1 MIISR
6 ELKSNSLEIW
16 KIEIRDIESTNFLI
30 IEDQKRPSTLEDYYW
45 LSETDKQFFE
55 PRENYIKVQFISNKN
70 NIEELNLEHSEI
82 AALTENLLGHVAQ
95 AYCDWSLD
103 FLFNMNPDD
112 YIQELLETYGIDRT
126 DISKFKYLSQD

>member
-16 KIEIRDIESTNFLI
+16 KIEIPDIESTNFLI
-30 IEDQKRPSTLEDYYW
+30 IEDKKRPSTLKDYSW

-70 NIEELNLEHSEI
+70 IEGLNIEHSEI

-95 AYCDWSLD
+95 AYCSWNLD

-112 YIQELLETYGIDRT
+112 YVREVLETYGIDRA

>member
-16 KIEIRDIESTNFLI
+16 KIEIPDIESTNFLI
-30 IEDQKRPSTLEDYYW
+30 IEDKKRPSTLKDYSW

-70 NIEELNLEHSEI
+70 IEEFSSI
-82 AALTENLLGHVAQ
+82 A
-95 AYCDWSLD
+95 
-103 FLFNMNPDD
+103 
-112 YIQELLETYGIDRT
+112 
-126 DISKFKYLSQD
+126 LS